1 MRCTA
6 IIALAMG
13 VLLSLSGCG
22 TDNPPVVHPAPP
34 FVGAPAPTA
43 TPATMAWADK
53 AVTDALAAEKAAR
66 DAGGTNDAISQ
77 AIMHSINSD
86 MVPLEAEGF
95 EQMQAGL
102 TLAVNSSRNTTATHD
117 AFVAAFAMLPQ
128 AAPAGTGGGHCTGC
142 KGSE

>member
-1 MRCTA
+1 MRRTA
-6 IIALAMG
+6 VISLAMG
-13 VLLSLSGCG
+13 ALLVLCGCG
-22 TDNPPVVHPAPP
+22 TDNPPVVNLAPP
-34 FVGAPAPTA
+34 SVGAQPPSA
-43 TPATMAWADK
+43 TPATIAWADK

-66 DAGGTNDAISQ
+66 DARGTNDAISQ
-77 AIMHSINSD
+77 AIMNAIQLD

-102 TLAVNSSRNTTATHD
+102 TLAVNSPRNTTATHD

-128 AAPAGTGGGHCTGC
+128 AAPTGAGAGHCTGC